1 MIERGSLDCRIE
13 LVNASRSRKTL
24 IPIINQHCLPGTI
37 FCSDSWKAYNSLAEH
52 LDLEDVLHF
61 PVNHSENY
69 VNPKT
74 GAHTQTVEGLW
85 RHCKDFLPTFGMKPK
100 DLGSYLGQFM
110 WHRYAKQRNLDMFLF
125 FLKCA
130 SEMNPPTISKLPS
143 GGMSEN

>member
-1 MIERGSLDCRIE
+1 MKSTHCK
-13 LVNASRSRKTL
+13 RKPCAD
-24 IPIINQHCLPGTI
+24 ISNVGEDKNHKSCKYSAEPI
-37 FCSDSWKAYNSLAEH
+37 FCSDSWKASNSLAEH

-61 PVNHSENY
+61 PINHSENY

-130 SEMNPPTISKLPS
+130 SEIYPLAISKLPI
-143 GGMSEN
+143 GGMSDI